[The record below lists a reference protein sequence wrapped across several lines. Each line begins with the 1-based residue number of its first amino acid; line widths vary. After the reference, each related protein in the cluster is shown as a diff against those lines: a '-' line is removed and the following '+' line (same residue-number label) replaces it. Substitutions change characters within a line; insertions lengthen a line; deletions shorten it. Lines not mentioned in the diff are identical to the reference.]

1 MCMFID
7 TDKININDAKFEDI
21 AVTSICRNEI
31 IPKITKT
38 AYKELNKQ
46 MITNLI
52 SLNIKNK
59 TKIIINVTKKTKSNY
74 IFLNKIDD
82 IVSNQLN
89 TT

>member
-1 MCMFID
+1 MFID
-7 TDKININDAKFEDI
+7 IDKINTNDAKFEDT

-59 TKIIINVTKKTKSNY
+59 TKIIINVTKKLKVTISFLTKLMTSLA
-74 IFLNKIDD
+74 I
-82 IVSNQLN
+82 SS
-89 TT
+89 TPPR